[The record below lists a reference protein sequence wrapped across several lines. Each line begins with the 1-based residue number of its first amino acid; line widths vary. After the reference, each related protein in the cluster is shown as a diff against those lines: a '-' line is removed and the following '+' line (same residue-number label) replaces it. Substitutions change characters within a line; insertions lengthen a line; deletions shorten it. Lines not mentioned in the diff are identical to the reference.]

1 MEKKVDTLQ
10 SKFNNVMRDSVPK
23 SIFKKDGILENT
35 NFPSADRIP
44 NEKLREAYSRLF
56 ISHKELINEKE
67 SLLKTLREE
76 TIENEEQRNYIE
88 ILKQTLESTLM
99 RNGLYTYVQNQKY

>member
-1 MEKKVDTLQ
+1 MENKYETLQ

-23 SIFKKDGILENT
+23 SIFKKDGILDNT
-35 NFPSADRIP
+35 NFPTADRIP
-44 NEKLREAYSRLF
+44 NEKLREAYSKLLV
-56 ISHKELINEKE
+56 SHREIIIEKE
-67 SLLKTLREE
+67 NLLKLLREE

-99 RNGLYTYVQNQKY
+99 KNGLYNYVQNQK